1 MATPIEGAGV
11 RDDLDLSKSASKAG
25 GETGPEHSL
34 RATEE
39 MLAQRL
45 YSILLAA
52 HAAEANLAR
61 RPDRLAATL
70 ELIRL
75 RSIAS
80 LEDIRHLATLR

>member
-1 MATPIEGAGV
+1 MRKEV
-11 RDDLDLSKSASKAG
+11 ELSKSTPKAG

-45 YSILLAA
+45 YSILLAV
-52 HAAEANLAR
+52 HSAEANLAR

-75 RSIAS
+75 QSIAS
-80 LEDIRHLATLR
+80 LQDIRHLATLR